1 MIFVFSL
8 KGGKVVELFI
18 EEFASAS
25 QSASHIWQREDC
37 FCADLLQFL
46 CCLEDCSCAD
56 LL

>member
-1 MIFVFSL
+1 MVFVFSL

-37 FCADLLQFL
+37 FCADLL
-46 CCLEDCSCAD
+46 
-56 LL
+56 